1 MDPVADRNRTSVES
15 EPTQHML
22 NRNFLQA
29 LTLKVPGATAR
40 HHTPSQGQ
48 ASSPYI
54 EARREW
60 NERYGEYIQQA
71 RHWRNMAICS
81 VVVLVVSLGGA
92 LYISA
97 QRKIQPYVIQV
108 DKLQLAEPYTQTH
121 GTQVDPR
128 IIKAYLARFVAD
140 WRTVTVDR
148 QAQKG
153 AIDRVFAMLPTGSV
167 ALVKM
172 DDFFKAR
179 NPFTVAASHS
189 IDITVTNLL
198 PVSDQTWQVEW
209 KEETRDLRGQL
220 QSSVRMKVTVIV
232 GITPPSEENLIV
244 VNPLGVYITDLNWSR
259 RL

>member
-1 MDPVADRNRTSVES
+1 
-15 EPTQHML
+15 ML
-22 NRNFLQA
+22 NLNILQA
-29 LTLKVPGATAR
+29 LTFKARGKRGPAAPAQQPSASTAERATPTRQEA
-40 HHTPSQGQ
+40 G
-48 ASSPYI
+48 SPYI

-60 NERYGEYIQQA
+60 NERYGEYIEQA
-71 RHWRNMAICS
+71 RHWRNMALCS
-81 VVVLVVSLGGA
+81 VVVLVTALGGA

-97 QRKIQPYVIQV
+97 QRKIQPYVLRV
-108 DKLQLAEPYTQTH
+108 DKLQLAAPYTQTH

-140 WRTVTVDR
+140 WRSVTVDR
-148 QAQKG
+148 QAQKS

-172 DDFFKAR
+172 DEFFKAR

-209 KEETRDLRGQL
+209 KEETRDVRGQL

-232 GITPPSEENLIV
+232 GITPPTEENLIV

>member
-1 MDPVADRNRTSVES
+1 
-15 EPTQHML
+15 ML
-22 NRNFLQA
+22 NLNFLQA
-29 LTLKVPGATAR
+29 LTLKAHGRRGPTAPAQQPRVATAER
-40 HHTPSQGQ
+40 DTPSQRQ

-81 VVVLVVSLGGA
+81 VVVLVISLGGA

-97 QRKIQPYVIQV
+97 QRRIQPYVIRV
-108 DKLQLAEPYTQTH
+108 DKLQLAEPYAQTH

-140 WRTVTVDR
+140 WRSVTVDR
-148 QAQKG
+148 QAQKS

-232 GITPPSEENLIV
+232 GITPPSQENLIV
-244 VNPLGVYITDLNWSR
+244 VNPLGIYITDLNWSR